1 MPEPRPAW
9 LAIGLS
15 AIGPFSSPQD
25 CPTFTIGGILST
37 KPQGNASDRSF
48 DDGLRIAF
56 SVRIR
61 IHAQS
66 WPIGEQ
72 GLVMGDV
79 TPQSA
84 LRDVVVTHGLDPDD
98 AAALIPIQT
107 AARTQKGAPWRLE
120 SRKFYDA
127 LMEGVLPHAG
137 VTFES
142 ATIGGV
148 PGVWV
153 HPASS
158 RS

>member
-1 MPEPRPAW
+1 
-9 LAIGLS
+9 
-15 AIGPFSSPQD
+15 
-25 CPTFTIGGILST
+25 
-37 KPQGNASDRSF
+37 
-48 DDGLRIAF
+48 
-56 SVRIR
+56 
-61 IHAQS
+61 
-66 WPIGEQ
+66 
-72 GLVMGDV
+72 MGDV
-79 TPQSA
+79 TRKSA
-84 LRDVVVTHGLDPDD
+84 LRDVVVTHALDPED

-127 LMEGVLPHAG
+127 LMEGVLPRAE

-158 RS
+158 RSD